1 MNGRVNFE
9 GGTPFFLQDK
19 IVKDSRTTYD
29 NLKYSQDNNMV
40 SSLFFSSKNVSIIQN
55 GIKVG
60 VYKMSKEKYIIDT
73 QSPDSL
79 NVIMRAIYLQ
89 NSVNMPDNVTEQI
102 TNLNNIVIQY
112 CVPRI
117 FGEVQGYVR
126 YKEDASTLAVPLDK
140 PMSVYTD
147 KTLELKRFF

>member
-9 GGTPFFLQDK
+9 GGTPCFLQDK

-29 NLKYSQDNNMV
+29 NLKYLQDKNIVSQ
-40 SSLFFSSKNVSIIQN
+40 LFFSSKNVSIIQN

-60 VYKMSKEKYIIDT
+60 VYRMSNEKYIIDR
-73 QSPDSL
+73 QNSDSL

-89 NSVNMPDNVTEQI
+89 NSLNMPDNVTEQI
-102 TNLNNIVIQY
+102 DNLNKIVIQY

-117 FGEVQGYVR
+117 FGEVQGYVK

>member
-29 NLKYSQDNNMV
+29 NLKYLQDKNTVSQ
-40 SSLFFSSKNVSIIQN
+40 LFFSSKNVSIIQN
-55 GIKVG
+55 GIKAG
-60 VYKMSKEKYIIDT
+60 VYKMSNEKYIIDT

-89 NSVNMPDNVTEQI
+89 NSLNMPDNVTEQI
-102 TNLNNIVIQY
+102 DSLNKIVIQY

-117 FGEVQGYVR
+117 FGEVQGYIR

>member
-1 MNGRVNFE
+1 M
-9 GGTPFFLQDK
+9 
-19 IVKDSRTTYD
+19 
-29 NLKYSQDNNMV
+29 
-40 SSLFFSSKNVSIIQN
+40 KNVRIIQN
-55 GIKVG
+55 GIRAG
-60 VYKMSKEKYIIDT
+60 VYKMSNEKYIIDT
-73 QSPDSL
+73 QNHDSL

-89 NSVNMPDNVTEQI
+89 NSLNMPDNVTEQI
-102 TNLNNIVIQY
+102 ENLNKIVIQY

-117 FGEVQGYVR
+117 FGEVQGYVK